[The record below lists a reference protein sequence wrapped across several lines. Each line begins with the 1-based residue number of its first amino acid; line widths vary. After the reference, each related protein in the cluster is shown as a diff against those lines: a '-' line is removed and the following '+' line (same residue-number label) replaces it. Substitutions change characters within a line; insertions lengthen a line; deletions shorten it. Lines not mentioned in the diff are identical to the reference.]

1 MVHATTAKQVEL
13 VLIVEQFVHHVPPVR
28 GRNRSR
34 SRGQSLVET
43 AITLP
48 VVLLLGLGVTDIGRA
63 FSYRESVT
71 NSVRQALR
79 MAVSSYQ
86 QSTANNVC
94 AGTGSGPVAVT
105 VTSPLPPSGGS
116 IATIAN
122 QASLESSSNG
132 TPAGSVISG
141 ATLSV
146 TFHCLNG
153 AGITNATSNGNG
165 PADPGSDSITATITD
180 RISLITPLLWPVIGT
195 SFPVTVT
202 SSQRTEY

>member
-1 MVHATTAKQVEL
+1 
-13 VLIVEQFVHHVPPVR
+13 
-28 GRNRSR
+28 
-34 SRGQSLVET
+34 VET

-48 VVLLLGLGVTDIGRA
+48 VVLLLALGVTDIGRA

-105 VTSPLPPSGGS
+105 VTSSLPPAAGSS

-132 TPAGSVISG
+132 TPAGSVLSG
-141 ATLSV
+141 ATLTV

-153 AGITNATSNGNG
+153 AGVTNATSNGNG

-180 RISLITPLLWPVIGT
+180 RISVVTPLLWPVVGS
-195 SFPVTVT
+195 SFPVTIT

>member
-1 MVHATTAKQVEL
+1 MEIKL
-13 VLIVEQFVHHVPPVR
+13 RI
-28 GRNRSR
+28 GRR

-63 FSYRESVT
+63 FYFRESVT
-71 NSVRQALR
+71 NSTRQALR

-86 QSTANNVC
+86 QSAANSVC

-105 VTSPLPPSGGS
+105 VTTPLPPSGGS
-116 IATIAN
+116 ISTIAN
-122 QASLESSSNG
+122 QASLESSTNG

-141 ATLSV
+141 ATLTV

-153 AGITNATSNGNG
+153 AAVTNATATTNVPS
-165 PADPGSDSITATITD
+165 APGSDSITATITH
-180 RISLITPLLWPVIGT
+180 RMTVITPVLWPVIGT
-195 SFPVTVT
+195 SYPVTVT
-202 SSQRTEY
+202 SSQRSEY

>member
-1 MVHATTAKQVEL
+1 MINWRVT
-13 VLIVEQFVHHVPPVR
+13 R
-28 GRNRSR
+28 RSL
-34 SRGQSLVET
+34 GQSLVET

-63 FSYRESVT
+63 FYYREAVT
-71 NSVRQALR
+71 NSDRQALR

-86 QSTANNVC
+86 QSAANNVC
-94 AGTGSGPVAVT
+94 AGTGSGPLAVT
-105 VTSPLPPSGGS
+105 VTSALPPAVGS
-116 IATIAN
+116 AIATIAN

-141 ATLSV
+141 ATLNV

-153 AGITNATSNGNG
+153 AAVTNATSNGND

-180 RISLITPLLWPVIGT
+180 RISVITPLLWPIIGT